1 MAVPLLD
8 LKAQWKQV
16 GDEVLAAMNPVY
28 DSAHYIMGPQ
38 VAQFEAEAAAYCGC
52 KHAIGCSNGSDAII
66 LALLALG
73 VGSGDEV
80 ILPSFTFFATGGSVS
95 QVGATPVFADSS
107 PDDFNLL
114 ASEIERL
121 ATPATKCVIPVH
133 LFGQCCD
140 MGAILD
146 VCKNLGLSVIE
157 DAAQSIGSRFQGK
170 RCGAIGGDIT
180 TFSFFPS
187 KNLGCLGDGGMV
199 VTDNDELAEKLRILR
214 VHGSKPK
221 YYHKYVGI
229 NSRLDSL
236 QAAAL
241 SVKLKYL
248 DEWHEGRRTNAAY
261 YNEQL
266 AGIEGLATPPIADY
280 ASDASG
286 GYHIYNQYT
295 LRSTNGRRDAILAGL
310 KERNIGSEVYYP
322 VPLHLQECF
331 AAQGGKLGDLPNCEQ
346 LMAEVFSIPIY
357 PELTQAQR
365 EEVVTALKELAPAA
379 AAA

>member
-16 GDEVLAAMNPVY
+16 GDECLAAMQPVY
-28 DSAHYIMGPQ
+28 DSAYYIMGPQ
-38 VAQFEAEAAAYCGC
+38 VAQFEQEAAAYCGV

-73 VGSGDEV
+73 IGPGDEV
-80 ILPSFTFFATGGSVS
+80 ILPSFTFFATGGSVA
-95 QVGATPVFADSS
+95 QVGATPVFADSD
-107 PDDFNLL
+107 PDDFNILPG
-114 ASEIERL
+114 EIERL
-121 ATPATKCVIPVH
+121 VTPSTKAVIVVH

-140 MGAILD
+140 MDEILD
-146 VCKNLGLSVIE
+146 ACRQHGLACIE
-157 DAAQSIGSRFQGK
+157 DAAQSIGSRYKGK
-170 RCGAIGGDIT
+170 RCGSIGGDIT

-199 VTDNDELAEKLRILR
+199 VTDNDELAEKLSILR

-221 YYHKYVGI
+221 YYHKLVGI

-248 DEWHEGRRTNAAY
+248 DEWHEGRRRNAQF
-261 YNEQL
+261 YNEAL
-266 AGIEGLATPPIADY
+266 AGVDGLVTPPL
-280 ASDASG
+280 ASYITDGDGS
-286 GYHIYNQYT
+286 YHIYNQYT

-310 KERNIGSEVYYP
+310 KERGIGCEVYYP

-331 AAQGGKLGDLPNCEQ
+331 VYAGGKPGDLPHCEA
-346 LMAEVFSIPIY
+346 LMNEVFSIPIY
-357 PELTQAQR
+357 PELTPEQLQ
-365 EEVVTALKELAPAA
+365 EVAAAVKELAG
-379 AAA
+379 

>member
-73 VGSGDEV
+73 VGPGDEV

-114 ASEIERL
+114 PSEIERL
-121 ATPATKCVIPVH
+121 VTPNTKCVIPVH
-133 LFGQCCD
+133 LFGQCCN
-140 MGAILD
+140 MGEILD
-146 VCKNLGLSVIE
+146 ACKQHGLSCIE
-157 DAAQSIGSRFQGK
+157 DAAQSIGSRWQGK

-248 DEWHEGRRTNAAY
+248 DEWHEGRRKNAAY

-266 AGIEGLATPPIADY
+266 AGVDGLVTPPIADY

-357 PELTQAQR
+357 PELTQVQR